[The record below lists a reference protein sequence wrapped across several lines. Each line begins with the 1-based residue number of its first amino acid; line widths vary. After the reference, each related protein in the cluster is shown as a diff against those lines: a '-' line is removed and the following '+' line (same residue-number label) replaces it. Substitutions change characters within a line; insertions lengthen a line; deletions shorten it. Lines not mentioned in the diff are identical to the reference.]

1 MLISFLKVKDL
12 EYYKLKFETLWS
24 QGSKILD
31 QVLFTL
37 LYFRGNE
44 QHGMVLYVKFIIN
57 YTLLIQHLEKAHL
70 NN

>member
-44 QHGMVLYVKFIIN
+44 QHGMVLYVKFIIS
-57 YTLLIQHLEKAHL
+57 YTL
-70 NN
+70 